1 MNKIFK
7 AIKEAAGKGANV
19 QKLILA
25 EVKARKETGYAAII
39 EAADAI
45 DAAYPVVKGEDGK
58 DENRE
63 ARNNLL
69 SILRVQMNRAGKAE
83 GMAGLTVKKVEG
95 AWQVIEK
102 AATEPAQDDAS
113 GAEGGEP
120 GEGGGQDDEAAQERL
135 WEAVELVLA
144 NLGNAAVLHAL
155 RDGITKMAQ
164 G

>member
-7 AIKEAAGKGANV
+7 AIKEAAGKGATV
-19 QKLILA
+19 QKLVLV
-25 EVKARKETGYAAII
+25 EVKAKNYAAIV

-45 DAAYPVVKGEDGK
+45 DAAYPVSKGDDGK
-58 DENRE
+58 DSNRE
-63 ARNNLL
+63 GRNNML
-69 SILRVQMNRAGKAE
+69 SILRVQLNRAGKAA
-83 GMAGLTVKKVEG
+83 GLAGLTVKKVEG
-95 AWQVIEK
+95 AWHVVEK
-102 AATEPAQDDAS
+102 DASQPAQDDAS
-113 GAEGGEP
+113 GEEQGKA
-120 GEGGGQDDEAAQERL
+120 GEGSGESDEAAQDRL